1 MRSIQEDNNDMP
13 YSVNIKDIRNIF
25 SQNVLYNTRNDF
37 MQKIVNQKMTLAGFS
52 QRGSQ
57 MYINTDE

>member
-1 MRSIQEDNNDMP
+1 MTWP
-13 YSVNIKDIRNIF
+13 YSVNIKDTKNIF

-37 MQKIVNQKMTLAGFS
+37 MQKIVNQKMTLSGFS